1 MEAYRDQYATLFNN
15 GKKVVVIGISVDP
28 DTMLANWAR
37 ESSFPVLFG
46 SDPDQKV
53 GKLYGSTRG
62 KIDTRNLFVVGPD
75 GRIAFK
81 QVPVNVLSQ
90 EAYAELGRAVELA
103 GDQRPAVR
111 RVGEGPHRPF
121 LRGADQ
127 GGAKLRGAQDHPA
140 EAR

>member
-15 GKKVVVIGISVDP
+15 GRKVVVLGVSVDA
-28 DTMLANWAR
+28 DTTLANWAR

-53 GKLYGSTRG
+53 GKLYGSTRE
-62 KIDTRNLFVVGPD
+62 KLDSRNLFVIGPD

-90 EAYAELGRAVELA
+90 QEYTDLARAVA
-103 GDQRPAVR
+103 RTVGATTTGGD
-111 RVGEGPHRPF
+111 
-121 LRGADQ
+121 
-127 GGAKLRGAQDHPA
+127 K
-140 EAR
+140 

>member
-15 GKKVVVIGISVDP
+15 GKKVVVLGVSVDP

-62 KIDTRNLFVVGPD
+62 KLDTRNLFVIGPD
-75 GRIAFK
+75 GRITFK
-81 QVPVNVLSQ
+81 QTPVNVLAQ
-90 EAYAELGRAVELA
+90 KDYADLGQAVARASGTTGTSNE
-103 GDQRPAVR
+103 
-111 RVGEGPHRPF
+111 
-121 LRGADQ
+121 
-127 GGAKLRGAQDHPA
+127 K
-140 EAR
+140 

>member
-15 GKKVVVIGISVDP
+15 GKKVAVIGISVDP

-75 GRIAFK
+75 GRVAFK

-90 EAYAELGRAVELA
+90 EAYAELGRAVARATSGTA
-103 GDQRPAVR
+103 GD
-111 RVGEGPHRPF
+111 
-121 LRGADQ
+121 D
-127 GGAKLRGAQDHPA
+127 K
-140 EAR
+140 

>member
-1 MEAYRDQYATLFNN
+1 MEAYRDQYAKLFNN
-15 GKKVVVIGISVDP
+15 GKKVVVLGVSVDP

-62 KIDTRNLFVVGPD
+62 KLDSRNLFVIGPD
-75 GRIAFK
+75 GRITFK

-90 EAYAELGRAVELA
+90 EEYAELGKAVA
-103 GDQRPAVR
+103 RSVGAAPATSS
-111 RVGEGPHRPF
+111 GGP
-121 LRGADQ
+121 
-127 GGAKLRGAQDHPA
+127 
-140 EAR
+140 E

>member
-15 GKKVVVIGISVDP
+15 GKKVVVLGVSVDP

-37 ESSFPVLFG
+37 ESSFPMLFG

-62 KIDTRNLFVVGPD
+62 KLDTRNLFVIGPD

-90 EAYAELGRAVELA
+90 DEYAALGQAVARAA
-103 GDQRPAVR
+103 G
-111 RVGEGPHRPF
+111 GNSTSST
-121 LRGADQ
+121 
-127 GGAKLRGAQDHPA
+127 K
-140 EAR
+140 

>member
-15 GKKVVVIGISVDP
+15 GKKVVVLGVSVDP

-62 KIDTRNLFVVGPD
+62 KLDTRNLFVIGPD

-81 QVPVNVLSQ
+81 QTPVNVLSQ
-90 EAYAELGRAVELA
+90 DEYAALGRAVA
-103 GDQRPAVR
+103 KAS
-111 RVGEGPHRPF
+111 
-121 LRGADQ
+121 GATTSSTE
-127 GGAKLRGAQDHPA
+127 K
-140 EAR
+140 

>member
-1 MEAYRDQYATLFNN
+1 MEAYRDQYATLFNG
-15 GKKVVVIGISVDP
+15 GKKVVLLGVSVDP

-62 KIDTRNLFVVGPD
+62 KLDTRNLFVIGPD
-75 GRIAFK
+75 GRITFK

-90 EAYAELGRAVELA
+90 EAYAELGKAIARSVGVGTA
-103 GDQRPAVR
+103 GK
-111 RVGEGPHRPF
+111 E
-121 LRGADQ
+121 
-127 GGAKLRGAQDHPA
+127 K
-140 EAR
+140 